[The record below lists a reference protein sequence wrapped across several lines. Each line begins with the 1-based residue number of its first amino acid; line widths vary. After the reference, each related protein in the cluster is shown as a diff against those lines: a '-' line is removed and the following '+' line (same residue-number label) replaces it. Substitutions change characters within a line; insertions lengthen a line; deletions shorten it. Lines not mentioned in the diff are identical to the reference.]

1 MAMWWQCEA
10 TCAHELV
17 HHHLFLKFTNLF
29 WNSTFWHTPFRHH
42 WLSKFIGWQ
51 GVKVKILS
59 LWINCHQFLPSVFP
73 RRSNGADYSGQ
84 NCLFLQM
91 LPLPFFSLSPR
102 IAAAATF
109 LCFNIRLSL
118 NCTSLCVTLSLWLY
132 ITVSVCRAA
141 SWPHLITNRFQPRP
155 ALPHTAGGRRG
166 SLRDG

>member
-17 HHHLFLKFTNLF
+17 HHHLFLKFTIFVLKFNLL
-29 WNSTFWHTPFRHH
+29 THTLPASLIIKVY
-42 WLSKFIGWQ
+42 WLTGCQSENLISVDQLPPIFAIG
-51 GVKVKILS
+51 LS
-59 LWINCHQFLPSVFP
+59 LAIERRGQFRPKLPFPANVAASVF
-73 RRSNGADYSGQ
+73 
-84 NCLFLQM
+84 F
-91 LPLPFFSLSPR
+91 SPR

>member
-29 WNSTFWHTPFRHH
+29 WNSTFWHTHPSGIIDYQSLLADRV
-42 WLSKFIGWQ
+42 SKW
-51 GVKVKILS
+51 KS
-59 LWINCHQFLPSVFP
+59 LRINCHQFLPSVFP
-73 RRSNGADYSGQ
+73 RRSNGADNSGQ

-91 LPLPFFSLSPR
+91 LPLPFFSLLALPPPPLFFAL
-102 IAAAATF
+102 I
-109 LCFNIRLSL
+109 IRLSL

>member
-29 WNSTFWHTPFRHH
+29 WNSTFWHTSFRHH

-51 GVKVKILS
+51 GVKVKISANQLPPIFAIGLS
-59 LWINCHQFLPSVFP
+59 SAIERRGLFRPKLPFPANVAASVF
-73 RRSNGADYSGQ
+73 
-84 NCLFLQM
+84 F
-91 LPLPFFSLSPR
+91 SPR